1 MRFMAERELDE
12 SPDSYPGDLIY
23 VPIAGSGLR
32 RQDYLEG
39 ATEERALVLL
49 SCAERIFAAL
59 AVPDIQSAIRGELPE
74 LDGANDANADD
85 AFDAAESFLKEA
97 IRRGYVP

>member
-59 AVPDIQSAIRGELPE
+59 AVPVVRGELPE